1 MILQQHQ
8 PVSRDRHHYHRIR
21 SDLLRQSL
29 ATQRKDIR
37 PLEEARTWSCL
48 ATVSVVGAGRDQR
61 LQVDMSDFPDPRY
74 HPYYGFARYPTPS
87 VSESTLDIDQLS
99 ISSHKTSRK
108 GCSHDRKSARP
119 SCRPQPHEPH
129 PYGLD
134 STQAGIEFVLRLE
147 KPCLRHIRRNH
158 SHGPSGHTLTVQ
170 ASLLAYAPRNL
181 ENNSSWQIPAGELE
195 RLLEPS
201 AAPQLDGELTPVQ
214 AWHRVKRHP
223 GFSNITPDRFN
234 LLCDALLEQGRCF
247 GFGTVIDEVAFT
259 ETLYGLLSA

>member
-1 MILQQHQ
+1 MRELI
-8 PVSRDRHHYHRIR
+8 
-21 SDLLRQSL
+21 
-29 ATQRKDIR
+29 
-37 PLEEARTWSCL
+37 EARVEDGILKEIMITNGHPLPAKQFPRSCL

-134 STQAGIEFVLRLE
+134 STQAGIEFVLRYAFLM
-147 KPCLRHIRRNH
+147 PYFYSNTDLVAVSRNH
-158 SHGPSGHTLTVQ
+158 ACAISAVTIPMARQ
-170 ASLLAYAPRNL
+170 ATR
-181 ENNSSWQIPAGELE
+181 
-195 RLLEPS
+195 
-201 AAPQLDGELTPVQ
+201 
-214 AWHRVKRHP
+214 
-223 GFSNITPDRFN
+223 
-234 LLCDALLEQGRCF
+234 
-247 GFGTVIDEVAFT
+247 
-259 ETLYGLLSA
+259 